1 MSLRINHN
9 TSSLNSL
16 RNVIQNTNAQSKTM
30 EKLSS
35 GLKIN
40 RGADGPAQLQIS
52 ENLRAQTAGL
62 SQAIDNSETA
72 VSLMQTAEAA
82 LDEVNRA
89 LVQARQVTVHAGNEG
104 TNDPSMLAADQEE
117 IRNILEQ
124 IDRIA
129 SSTQY
134 GHNNLLDGS
143 RSGNGVATGAHLEFL
158 SAGTEAH
165 SSKPGGYG
173 IIIQR
178 AASRAVHSG
187 TVALNQAI
195 IDSGEQITISEGGR
209 TVNFKTKKGTTVEQT
224 LNDISVAIKNAG
236 LNLDVIRP
244 YPPQTQS
251 TTPQILTFRHK
262 EFGKEHTFQVAS
274 NTPGLVSYRSNVPF
288 LVENGVDVVGEIGG
302 EQTIGRGQVL
312 TGAPGAKTTE
322 GIKVSYTGETAPV
335 GGFAGTLT
343 FSQNSLTFQV
353 GANPHQFSEF
363 SLRSMKTNDLG
374 RGEKNDSGFK
384 SLREINVLNSEKAQD
399 AMRIIDK
406 AIQDVTYNRGELGA
420 FQKNNLE
427 SNLNYLR
434 IAHENAVSS
443 ESVIR
448 DADMA
453 EEMAK
458 FTRDQIMVEASTSM
472 LAQANQNS
480 MAVLKLLQ

>member
-143 RSGNGVATGAHLEFL
+143 SSVNGVATC
-158 SAGTEAH
+158 S
-165 SSKPGGYG
+165 P
-173 IIIQR
+173 
-178 AASRAVHSG
+178 
-187 TVALNQAI
+187 
-195 IDSGEQITISEGGR
+195 
-209 TVNFKTKKGTTVEQT
+209 
-224 LNDISVAIKNAG
+224 
-236 LNLDVIRP
+236 
-244 YPPQTQS
+244 
-251 TTPQILTFRHK
+251 
-262 EFGKEHTFQVAS
+262 
-274 NTPGLVSYRSNVPF
+274 
-288 LVENGVDVVGEIGG
+288 
-302 EQTIGRGQVL
+302 
-312 TGAPGAKTTE
+312 
-322 GIKVSYTGETAPV
+322 VSYT
-335 GGFAGTLT
+335 
-343 FSQNSLTFQV
+343 
-353 GANPHQFSEF
+353 H
-363 SLRSMKTNDLG
+363 LR
-374 RGEKNDSGFK
+374 
-384 SLREINVLNSEKAQD
+384 
-399 AMRIIDK
+399 
-406 AIQDVTYNRGELGA
+406 
-420 FQKNNLE
+420 
-427 SNLNYLR
+427 
-434 IAHENAVSS
+434 AHEN
-443 ESVIR
+443 E
-448 DADMA
+448 ADL
-453 EEMAK
+453 
-458 FTRDQIMVEASTSM
+458 V
-472 LAQANQNS
+472 
-480 MAVLKLLQ
+480 